1 MDFDVTTDRAS
12 SDWLARIRS
21 GRMTLEE
28 RGRFDLWLRDPANR
42 SSFEAMSSTYE
53 RLDRWAD
60 DPAVLEARAA
70 ALQRARKPSRSYFL
84 PAAAAVVAA
93 LMLGLLLFAMPS
105 FGPGN
110 AKSADEILQTGSN
123 QRKFADLEDGSRV
136 VLDGNTVIAVRFG
149 KAKRQVFLRQGRAY
163 FTVARDAKRPFVVHG
178 DLGSVYAVGTAF
190 SVDDRQNGGMKVLLT
205 EGKVRVELT
214 PVQALAARRTIEM
227 VQGTELSVDRKG
239 WAIRHHS
246 TEPAL
251 AWTEGFLVFDD
262 MPLADAVAEFNASSR
277 RTIMLEPGLGR
288 QRISGTF
295 RSGMADDFARAL
307 ASYGIA
313 RIDQADDRQI
323 VLASPMAK

>member
-1 MDFDVTTDRAS
+1 MDFEVTTDRDS
-12 SDWLARIRS
+12 SDWLARVRS

-28 RGRFDLWLRDPANR
+28 RGRFALWLEDPANR
-42 SSFEAMSSTYE
+42 SSFDTLSGTYE

-70 ALQRARKPSRSYFL
+70 ALQRACKPSRSYFL
-84 PAAAAVVAA
+84 PAAAAVAAA
-93 LMLGLLLFAMPS
+93 LVLGLLLLAMPR
-105 FGPGN
+105 FGPEG
-110 AKSADEILQTGSN
+110 ARPADEILQTGSN

-163 FTVARDAKRPFVVHG
+163 FTVAKDAKRPFVVHG

-190 SVDDRQNGGMKVLLT
+190 SVDDRQDGGMRVVLT
-205 EGKVRVELT
+205 EGKVRVELARA
-214 PVQALAARRTIEM
+214 PAPAARRTIEM

-239 WAIRHHS
+239 WAIRHQS
-246 TEPAL
+246 TQPAL
-251 AWTEGFLVFDD
+251 AWTEGFIVFDD
-262 MPLADAVAEFNASSR
+262 TPLVDAVAEFNASSR
-277 RTIMLEPGLGR
+277 RAIVLEPGLGR

-295 RSGMADDFARAL
+295 HSGMAEDFARAL

-313 RIDQADDRQI
+313 QIKMTDDRQI
-323 VLASPMAK
+323 VLADPAAK